1 MVSLI
6 NHNMII
12 CSLEIVSKVT
22 NYAINFFFFFFLG
35 NKSFIASKKRNVL
48 EHKKCAKSKTQN
60 NYRIQ

>member
-22 NYAINFFFFFFLG
+22 NYAINFFFFFIG

-48 EHKKCAKSKTQN
+48 EHRKCAKRKTQN
-60 NYRIQ
+60 NYRIK